1 MLSHLSSLLLRSFHV
16 LLSHFVF
23 HVQWDKCFF
32 LPSTWCQGLLLS
44 YRSKKAGKSTTRE
57 WEPPQ
62 WWVEVSWLFPKL
74 AILDNNNEKQAYSL
88 VALTTSSPLWHN
100 PYHTCLLSMLSHF
113 CHKHWNQFSFC
124 FSSSIASSFHS
135 CFLPITE
142 FSEKDNDLDRLSIT
156 LSLRYFS

>member
-1 MLSHLSSLLLRSFHV
+1 MS
-16 LLSHFVF
+16 
-23 HVQWDKCFF
+23 FF
-32 LPSTWCQGLLLS
+32 LTLFSTYNEISVFFFHLHDARVYSFLIGPI
-44 YRSKKAGKSTTRE
+44 AGRSTTRE

-74 AILDNNNEKQAYSL
+74 AILDNNNEKQAYFL

-100 PYHTCLLSMLSHF
+100 PYHTCLLSMLSHL

-135 CFLPITE
+135 CFFPITE